1 MGQADA
7 VQHSQQYY
15 HVYSIEVNIA
25 LILWLL
31 CSQIEATDPAKKCL
45 DNQFIVVRADGT
57 TSCEDCG
64 TCPKGQGL
72 SHACGR
78 HIDPNAMLTCILCRG
93 NTFSSRYDSSSCAP
107 CSSCAEGQVVLQKCT
122 STQDVVCDNKCY
134 GLDRYFDES
143 GVCLPCSKCCGDG
156 RDKVKDE
163 CKSKLGA
170 ASENLCAFNHS
181 GNHCDESTTPTATNA
196 SSTEMTRNAT
206 STPNV
211 TATPTQTSA
220 SGGSTA
226 STSVS
231 GRSTKGHTQK
241 TIMIVSIVLSTPLVS
256 FFVMKIV
263 TALWK
268 KFNQSCGGNRDV
280 ETGPAE
286 AGESSC
292 LMQVSNTEYDA
303 NKGEEGKEEEGEG
316 QGEGEEN
323 KEEEEEHKE
332 LEEKDQQQHGQP
344 MQSTCQNERT
354 TKKVS
359 KPLKDLVNHP
369 SDYLSEICKRLDT
382 RLTGVGYYKEVAKYY
397 NFDMYTIRSFKDCPG
412 GPSNELISAITA
424 KYPKVTVEMFA
435 GVVAKQAS
443 REDVAELLRAFDRK

>member
-25 LILWLL
+25 FLLLL

-45 DNQFIVVRADGT
+45 DNQFIVDHADGS
-57 TSCEDCG
+57 TSCENCER
-64 TCPKGQGL
+64 CPKGQGL
-72 SHACGR
+72 SHACGG
-78 HIDPNAMLTCILCRG
+78 HIDPNAMVICVLCSG

-107 CSSCAEGQVVLQKCT
+107 CSSCAEDQVVLQKCT

-134 GLDRYFDES
+134 GHDRYFDES

-181 GNHCDESTTPTATNA
+181 GNHCDERTTPTATNT
-196 SSTEMTRNAT
+196 SSTEMKRNAT

-220 SGGSTA
+220 SGGSIA

-231 GRSTKGHTQK
+231 ERSASGHTK
-241 TIMIVSIVLSTPLVS
+241 KIIIISIVVLSIALVP
-256 FFVMKIV
+256 FCVII
-263 TALWK
+263 ALK
-268 KFNQSCGGNRDV
+268 RKFNQSCGGNRDE
-280 ETGPAE
+280 ETGLADQ

-303 NKGEEGKEEEGEG
+303 NKGEEGKEEEEED
-316 QGEGEEN
+316 GEGEEN
-323 KEEEEEHKE
+323 KEEEEEDK
-332 LEEKDQQQHGQP
+332 HGQP
-344 MQSTCQNERT
+344 MQSTFQNERK

-359 KPLKDLVNHP
+359 KPLKDLVNDP
-369 SDYLSEICKRLDT
+369 SDFLSEICKRLDT
-382 RLTGVGYYKEVAKYY
+382 PFPGVGNYEEVAKYY
-397 NFDMYTIRSFKDCPG
+397 KFDVYTIRVFKEYQGCP
-412 GPSNELISAITA
+412 SKALISAIMA
-424 KYPKVTVEMFA
+424 RYPKVTVEMFA
-435 GVVAKQAS
+435 TVVAKQAS
-443 REDVAELLRAFDRK
+443 RGDVAERLRAFDRK